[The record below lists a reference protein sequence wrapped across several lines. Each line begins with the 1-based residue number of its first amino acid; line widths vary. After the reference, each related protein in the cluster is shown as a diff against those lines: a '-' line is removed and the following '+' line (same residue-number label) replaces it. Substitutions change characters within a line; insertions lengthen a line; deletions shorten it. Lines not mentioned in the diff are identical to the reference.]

1 MSTEEIIMD
10 YIILKNSADKKMIL
24 DDIFFEIS
32 RRKSG
37 IEKALKNFSQL
48 EGYIVEGKAICF
60 RKDLDEFELS
70 QLKIPLDNEHVLV
83 DVEADYSSID
93 KNSQAY
99 FTFNEFYEYVE
110 KNVENYVSV
119 DSKINMLLLEV
130 KTGFGL

>member
-1 MSTEEIIMD
+1 MD

-24 DDIFFEIS
+24 DDIFFEIF

-99 FTFNEFYEYVE
+99 FTFNEFYEYIE

-119 DSKINMLLLEV
+119 DNKINMLLLEV
-130 KTGFGL
+130 KASFGL

>member
-1 MSTEEIIMD
+1 MD

-110 KNVENYVSV
+110 KNVKNYVSV
-119 DSKINMLLLEV
+119 DNKINMLLLEV

>member
-1 MSTEEIIMD
+1 MD

-83 DVEADYSSID
+83 DVEADYSSMD

-110 KNVENYVSV
+110 KNVENYVTV
-119 DSKINMLLLEV
+119 DNKINMLLLEV

>member
-37 IEKALKNFSQL
+37 IEKALKTFSQL

>member
-1 MSTEEIIMD
+1 MRLLLNVVMAIKQFFTRYRESKINWHCIPNDTMSIEKIIMD

-83 DVEADYSSID
+83 
-93 KNSQAY
+93 
-99 FTFNEFYEYVE
+99 F
-110 KNVENYVSV
+110 
-119 DSKINMLLLEV
+119 
-130 KTGFGL
+130 

>member
-1 MSTEEIIMD
+1 MD

-110 KNVENYVSV
+110 KNVKNYVSV
-119 DSKINMLLLEV
+119 DNKINMLLLEV
-130 KTGFGL
+130 KASFGL

>member
-1 MSTEEIIMD
+1 M
-10 YIILKNSADKKMIL
+10 
-24 DDIFFEIS
+24 
-32 RRKSG
+32 
-37 IEKALKNFSQL
+37 
-48 EGYIVEGKAICF
+48 
-60 RKDLDEFELS
+60 
-70 QLKIPLDNEHVLV
+70 
-83 DVEADYSSID
+83 D

>member
-1 MSTEEIIMD
+1 MD

-48 EGYIVEGKAICF
+48 EGYIVEGKTICF

-99 FTFNEFYEYVE
+99 FTFNEFYDYVE

>member
-1 MSTEEIIMD
+1 MD

-37 IEKALKNFSQL
+37 IEKALKTFSQL

>member
-1 MSTEEIIMD
+1 MD

-83 DVEADYSSID
+83 DVEADYSSMD

-110 KNVENYVSV
+110 KNVENYVTL
-119 DSKINMLLLEV
+119 DNKINMLLLEV

>member
-1 MSTEEIIMD
+1 DIIID

-83 DVEADYSSID
+83 DFEADYSSID

-110 KNVENYVSV
+110 KNVENYVTV
-119 DSKINMLLLEV
+119 DNKINMLLLEV
-130 KTGFGL
+130 KARFGL

>member
-1 MSTEEIIMD
+1 MD

-70 QLKIPLDNEHVLV
+70 QLKIPLDTEHVLV

-119 DSKINMLLLEV
+119 DTKINMLLLEV
-130 KTGFGL
+130 KASFGL

>member
-70 QLKIPLDNEHVLV
+70 QLKIPLDTEHVLV

-119 DSKINMLLLEV
+119 DTKINMLLLEV
-130 KTGFGL
+130 KASFGL

>member
-1 MSTEEIIMD
+1 MD

-60 RKDLDEFELS
+60 RKDLDELELS
-70 QLKIPLDNEHVLV
+70 QLKIPLDNEHILV

-110 KNVENYVSV
+110 KNVENYVTL
-119 DSKINMLLLEV
+119 DNKINMLLLEV

>member
-10 YIILKNSADKKMIL
+10 YIILKNSADKKIIL

-110 KNVENYVSV
+110 NNVENYVSV
-119 DSKINMLLLEV
+119 DNKINMLLLEV
-130 KTGFGL
+130 KAGFGL

>member
-1 MSTEEIIMD
+1 MD

-83 DVEADYSSID
+83 DFEADYSSID

-110 KNVENYVSV
+110 KNVENYVTV
-119 DSKINMLLLEV
+119 DNKINMLLLEV
-130 KTGFGL
+130 KARFGL

>member
-1 MSTEEIIMD
+1 MD

-110 KNVENYVSV
+110 KNVKNYVSV
-119 DSKINMLLLEV
+119 DNKINMLLLEV
-130 KTGFGL
+130 KASF

>member
-1 MSTEEIIMD
+1 
-10 YIILKNSADKKMIL
+10 MIL

-83 DVEADYSSID
+83 DFEADYSSID

-110 KNVENYVSV
+110 KNVENYVTV
-119 DSKINMLLLEV
+119 DNKINMLLLEV
-130 KTGFGL
+130 KARFGL

>member
-110 KNVENYVSV
+110 KNVKNYVSV
-119 DSKINMLLLEV
+119 DNKINMLLLEV
-130 KTGFGL
+130 KASFGL

>member
-1 MSTEEIIMD
+1 
-10 YIILKNSADKKMIL
+10 
-24 DDIFFEIS
+24 
-32 RRKSG
+32 
-37 IEKALKNFSQL
+37 
-48 EGYIVEGKAICF
+48 ICF

-83 DVEADYSSID
+83 DVEADYSSMD

>member
-83 DVEADYSSID
+83 DVEADYSSMD

-130 KTGFGL
+130 KKGFGL

>member
-1 MSTEEIIMD
+1 MD

-60 RKDLDEFELS
+60 RKVLDEFELS

>member
-1 MSTEEIIMD
+1 M
-10 YIILKNSADKKMIL
+10 
-24 DDIFFEIS
+24 
-32 RRKSG
+32 
-37 IEKALKNFSQL
+37 
-48 EGYIVEGKAICF
+48 
-60 RKDLDEFELS
+60 S

-83 DVEADYSSID
+83 DVEADYSSMD

>member
-1 MSTEEIIMD
+1 MD

-99 FTFNEFYEYVE
+99 FKFNEFYEYVE

-119 DSKINMLLLEV
+119 DNKINMLLLEV
-130 KTGFGL
+130 KASFGL

>member
-1 MSTEEIIMD
+1 
-10 YIILKNSADKKMIL
+10 
-24 DDIFFEIS
+24 DIFFEIS

-83 DVEADYSSID
+83 DVEADYSSMD

-130 KTGFGL
+130 KKGFGL

>member
-119 DSKINMLLLEV
+119 DNKINMLLLEV
-130 KTGFGL
+130 KASFGL

>member
-1 MSTEEIIMD
+1 MD

-83 DVEADYSSID
+83 DVEADYSSMD

-110 KNVENYVSV
+110 KNVEIYVSV

-130 KTGFGL
+130 KKGFGL